1 MKKFFILI
9 PLAFFATIT
18 TSLVGKFFNLY
29 YLPVFALILCLILVS
44 IVFGAYRS
52 FKRKELITQEN
63 HKYKKEI
70 NNYAILLGLSLLLF
84 VLGYFSI
91 YPIIEAISALCMLGI
106 SIFYGIVFYR
116 QRKD

>member
-18 TSLVGKFFNLY
+18 TSLVGKFLNLY
-29 YLPVFALILCLILVS
+29 YLPVFALILSLILVS
-44 IVFGAYRS
+44 IVFGAYRG
-52 FKRKELITQEN
+52 FKRRELINEES

-70 NNYAILLGLSLLLF
+70 NNYAILLGVSLLLF

-91 YPIIEAISALCMLGI
+91 YPIIEAIAALCMLAI
-106 SIFYGIVFYR
+106 SIFYAVLFYR
-116 QRKD
+116 NRKA